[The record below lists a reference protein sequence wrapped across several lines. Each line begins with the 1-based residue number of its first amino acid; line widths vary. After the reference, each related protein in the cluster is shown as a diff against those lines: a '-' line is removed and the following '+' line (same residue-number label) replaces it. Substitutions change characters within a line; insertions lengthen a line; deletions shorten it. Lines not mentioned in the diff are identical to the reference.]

1 MKRLNKLSK
10 NFAKDLPLAAY
21 ENDSSD
27 GEDQY
32 DFDCDY
38 FRKNILTKIR
48 TEVTPED
55 GGEPVYEYWGGAS
68 SQRFIDVY
76 AFYRSFCGQIPLLNN
91 VICQVLGHRT
101 ASTTAESIFSLG
113 GYCLNKLRTALLP
126 TRAEE
131 FILSASAY
139 KMQEGMNDLVVP
151 NIPDI
156 GVISAEEKVDYLIAD
171 PVDLTAPINSDNL
184 LNMDFVDDEDEEDYV
199 EDAAELEAD

>member
-1 MKRLNKLSK
+1 M
-10 NFAKDLPLAAY
+10 
-21 ENDSSD
+21 
-27 GEDQY
+27 
-32 DFDCDY
+32 
-38 FRKNILTKIR
+38 
-48 TEVTPED
+48 
-55 GGEPVYEYWGGAS
+55 
-68 SQRFIDVY
+68 
-76 AFYRSFCGQIPLLNN
+76 
-91 VICQVLGHRT
+91 
-101 ASTTAESIFSLG
+101 
-113 GYCLNKLRTALLP
+113 LP

>member
-1 MKRLNKLSK
+1 M
-10 NFAKDLPLAAY
+10 
-21 ENDSSD
+21 
-27 GEDQY
+27 
-32 DFDCDY
+32 
-38 FRKNILTKIR
+38 
-48 TEVTPED
+48 
-55 GGEPVYEYWGGAS
+55 
-68 SQRFIDVY
+68 
-76 AFYRSFCGQIPLLNN
+76 
-91 VICQVLGHRT
+91 
-101 ASTTAESIFSLG
+101 
-113 GYCLNKLRTALLP
+113 LP

-171 PVDLTAPINSDNL
+171 PVDLTAPINSDNP